1 MRFGQGGSAETS
13 RKERTDQSDA
23 KMSIDTSKNK
33 DLSSAQTIA
42 QWFALEFR
50 QISSRRK

>member
-1 MRFGQGGSAETS
+1 MRFGQGGSAETL
-13 RKERTDQSDA
+13 EGETDQSGA